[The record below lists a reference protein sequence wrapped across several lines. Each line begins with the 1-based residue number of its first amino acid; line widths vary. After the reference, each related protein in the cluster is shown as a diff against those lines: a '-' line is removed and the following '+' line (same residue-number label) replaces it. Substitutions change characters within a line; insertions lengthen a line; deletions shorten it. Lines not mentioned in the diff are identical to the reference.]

1 MLKAS
6 LVDTEH
12 ALAMRTRS
20 ASSKRSSQ
28 IPVDSTS
35 KKRANSK
42 EGSAI
47 RKDVN
52 SRPTATDVSTLPES
66 SSPDTRISSQQPS
79 RDAAHLK
86 EGRRRT
92 RHAVYVPAERNSHPT
107 APLNSDWML
116 APHYF
121 KLLDEWFGPFD
132 VDCCAAKDGN
142 NKQPTCKE
150 HWFEDGKNCFDQVW
164 DGKRIYCNPPWDDK
178 SSSKSSFQDL

>member
-6 LVDTEH
+6 LDTPR
-12 ALAMRTRS
+12 AILTRTQY
-20 ASSKRSSQ
+20 ASSDTSSQ
-28 IPVDSTS
+28 IHVNSTS
-35 KKRANSK
+35 KKSRANSK

-66 SSPDTRISSQQPS
+66 SSSDTRISSQQPS
-79 RDAAHLK
+79 QDAAHLK
-86 EGRRRT
+86 EGRKRT
-92 RHAVYVPAERNSHPT
+92 RHAVYVPAKRNSHPT

-132 VDCCAAKDGN
+132 VC
-142 NKQPTCKE
+142 
-150 HWFEDGKNCFDQVW
+150 
-164 DGKRIYCNPPWDDK
+164 
-178 SSSKSSFQDL
+178 